1 MTEMEGIK
9 EGDFVEWAYGR
20 DVYKVLST
28 SGEMASIGRKLG
40 DVQKVYSVKR
50 TELHLLDS
58 KQAQVILGLNELMA
72 KAKAEYEERVRSL
85 RRQWQDQWD
94 LIHSSR
100 DKEQSQ

>member
-1 MTEMEGIK
+1 MGDIK

-20 DVYKVLST
+20 DVYRVLST

-50 TELHLLDS
+50 TELHLLDK
-58 KQAQVILGLNELMA
+58 KQAQVVLGLNELMA
-72 KAKAEYEERVRSL
+72 KEKNEYEERVRSL

-94 LIHSSR
+94 LIHKAR
-100 DKEQSQ
+100 EQSQ